1 MDRITVTGSE
11 HEFVIRYLDTYVVA
25 NVWHSDK
32 GEWTVE
38 TVDGPVY
45 REATRDA
52 AIDRARRVGERKFA
66 LETAATQQMVADMER
81 NGLL

>member
-1 MDRITVTGSE
+1 MEKITITGGE
-11 HEFVIRYLDTYVVA
+11 HDFRVMYLDTYVVA

-52 AIDRARRVGERKFA
+52 AIDRATRVAEHKFGA
-66 LETAATQQMVADMER
+66 EHRAWQHGVLNAAR
-81 NGLL
+81 LGY